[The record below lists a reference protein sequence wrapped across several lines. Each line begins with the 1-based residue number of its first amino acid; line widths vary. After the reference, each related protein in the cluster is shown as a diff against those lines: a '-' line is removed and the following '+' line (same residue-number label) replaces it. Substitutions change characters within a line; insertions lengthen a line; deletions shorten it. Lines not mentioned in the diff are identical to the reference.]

1 MRAKKTKKNYAFV
14 DREQHTP
21 SYQAYSVIK
30 HVSNNHEKVHHSD
43 KDNVKDRQMSDS
55 EKINSEYSGQWL
67 RP

>member
-1 MRAKKTKKNYAFV
+1 MHIV

-30 HVSNNHEKVHHSD
+30 HVNYNHEKVHHSD

-55 EKINSEYSGQWL
+55 KKINSEYSGQWL